1 MTHLL
6 LASLGGAIGA
16 GMRFLVGTAAL
27 RLMGPGFPY
36 GTFFVNVAGSLA
48 MGLLIGFFV
57 RRTGTTPE
65 IKIFL
70 TTGLLGGFTTFSAFS
85 LDAINLWERGQTV
98 LAAGY
103 VMGSVVISLAAL
115 IAGLM
120 ITRSLVG

>member
-16 GMRFLVGTAAL
+16 GMRFLVGNASL
-27 RLMGPGFPY
+27 RLLGPGFPY
-36 GTFFVNVAGSLA
+36 GTFIVNVIGSLA
-48 MGLLIGFFV
+48 MGLLIGFLV
-57 RRTGTTPE
+57 RRTGTAPE

-85 LDAINLWERGQTV
+85 LDAISLWERGENM

-103 VMGSVVISLAAL
+103 VFGSVIISIAAL
-115 IAGLM
+115 FTGLSIM
-120 ITRSLVG
+120 RSVGL